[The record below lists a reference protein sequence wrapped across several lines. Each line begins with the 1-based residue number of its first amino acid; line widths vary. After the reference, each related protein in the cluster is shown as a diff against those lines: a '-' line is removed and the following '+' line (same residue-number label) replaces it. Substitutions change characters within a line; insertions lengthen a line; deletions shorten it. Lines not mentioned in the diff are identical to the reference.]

1 MDSITTAADPMAAVM
16 ARIEASARAA
26 AFRTRK
32 WIARD
37 FRADPR
43 RLDKLRP
50 GLSHETPH
58 DMIAA
63 LRDVAATVRRRER
76 AARFSGGHGLLG
88 DLRGRGDVGA
98 AMIYARWLRR
108 YAAAMTEAA

>member
-1 MDSITTAADPMAAVM
+1 MATIPSPTDPMAAVM
-16 ARIEASARAA
+16 ARIEASARAT

-58 DMIAA
+58 DLIAA
-63 LRDVAATVRRRER
+63 IREIASDGRRRER

-108 YAAAMTEAA
+108 YASAMTEAA